1 MICEKCEG
9 SGLLNQHNVCSDC
22 NGIGKIGVD
31 SPIEEVPVE
40 IVKPKR
46 KSLISKF
53 KSKK

>member
-1 MICEKCEG
+1 MICKQCEG

-31 SPIEEVPVE
+31 EHSEEVPVE
-40 IVKPKR
+40 IIKPKR
-46 KSLISKF
+46 KPLISKF